1 MSTPLENLPEPLRSL
16 LLCGGEGA
24 AHLARC
30 SRLAAEAG
38 EAGQDGLAEALAVAA
53 WSQSPLDAALAL
65 QAAPLLTGWPQAAR
79 AAMHVARFARQPGDA
94 VEYARLA
101 ASRDHGRI
109 KEYLDS
115 RLQAEQGNLFW
126 VRLAMSHALA
136 DMDQDWA
143 EALAALLAAWGQP
156 LLAALA
162 GADAALTAG
171 EGGRA
176 LEILSLVELPDVL
189 PDVLMARRAA
199 LALGSAEGFRRW
211 LEAEPWNPTPLLLAS
226 EALRQT
232 SGQTSGQAPTASP
245 PESVA
250 VLLYTFNKARDIDA
264 TLDSLAASDLGQA
277 RLAVLDN
284 GSTDD
289 TAQVLEGWRGR
300 LGPQRLEIV
309 SLPVNV
315 GAPAARNW
323 LAALP
328 LTRGADFA
336 VYLDDDVELPRDW
349 LGLLVEAERLYPDAG
364 VWGARVVDHAA
375 PVRIQSA
382 DTFLLPEPEEQAK
395 APGARRFA
403 LSDCHHQ
410 TLDMGQFGYVRPCA
424 TVTGCCHMFRTGRLL
439 AQGGFDL
446 RYSPTQYDDLDHDV
460 RLLLA
465 GLTPVYQGRLRVRHF
480 KSTGSQGGEGQA
492 QWGLGWANQYKLHQK
507 FEAADFRRAA
517 ATAQQAALEDL
528 RARREALEQAP

>member
-16 LLCGGEGA
+16 LVCGGEGA
-24 AHLARC
+24 AHLSRC

-38 EAGQDGLAEALAVAA
+38 EARMGGLAELLAVAA

-65 QAAPLLTGWPQAAR
+65 QAAPLLTAWPLAAR
-79 AAMHVARFARQPGDA
+79 AAMHVARYARQPGEA
-94 VEYARLA
+94 AEYAGLL
-101 ASRDHGRI
+101 SGRDHIRI
-109 KEYLDS
+109 KTYLDS

-126 VRLAMSHALA
+126 VRLALSHALA
-136 DMDQDWA
+136 EMDQDWA

-176 LEILSLVELPDVL
+176 LEILSLLELPDVL
-189 PDVLMARRAA
+189 SSRRAA
-199 LALGSAEGFRRW
+199 LARGDEEGFRRW
-211 LEAEPWNPTPLLLAS
+211 LAAEPWNPTPLLLAS
-226 EALRQT
+226 EALRQ
-232 SGQTSGQAPTASP
+232 ATAATP
-245 PESVA
+245 GTVPGSVA
-250 VLLYTFNKARDIDA
+250 VLLYTFNKARDIEA
-264 TLDSLAASDLGQA
+264 TLASLAASDLGAA

-289 TAQVLEGWRGR
+289 TAQVLTGWRGR
-300 LGPQRLEIV
+300 LGPERLEVV

-328 LTRGADFA
+328 LTRGAEFT

-349 LGLLVEAERLYPDAG
+349 LGLLGMAERFYPEAG
-364 VWGARVVDHAA
+364 VWGARVVDHTS

-382 DTFLLPEPEEQAK
+382 DTFLLPEPEEQARE
-395 APGARRFA
+395 PGARRFA

-410 TLDMGQFGYVRPCA
+410 TLDMGQFGYARPCA
-424 TVTGCCHMFRTGRLL
+424 TVTGCCHMFRTERLL

-465 GLTPVYQGRLRVRHF
+465 GVTPVYQGLLRVRHF
-480 KSTGSQGGEGQA
+480 KSTGSQGGVGQA

-507 FEAADFRRAA
+507 FEAVDFRRAA
-517 ATAQQAALEDL
+517 ATALKAALEDL
-528 RARREALEQAP
+528 RARREMLEQTP